1 MCSVSN
7 ELHFLKNAPRY
18 FGFFAC
24 VHSEK
29 HCIRVYEPSAFH
41 EWHVLSKVSV
51 WGPKS
56 FPTGFMENC
65 EKINKI
71 GTNLNFKLDDDENQF
86 EMENWSIL
94 SVNWSILDKPVFI
107 YPY

>member
-29 HCIRVYEPSAFH
+29 HCIRVMNRVHSMNGTFYPRYQFG
-41 EWHVLSKVSV
+41 VQNRLPPVSWKTV
-51 WGPKS
+51 KKS
-56 FPTGFMENC
+56 
-65 EKINKI
+65 I
-71 GTNLNFKLDDDENQF
+71 KLVQ
-86 EMENWSIL
+86 I
-94 SVNWSILDKPVFI
+94 
-107 YPY
+107 